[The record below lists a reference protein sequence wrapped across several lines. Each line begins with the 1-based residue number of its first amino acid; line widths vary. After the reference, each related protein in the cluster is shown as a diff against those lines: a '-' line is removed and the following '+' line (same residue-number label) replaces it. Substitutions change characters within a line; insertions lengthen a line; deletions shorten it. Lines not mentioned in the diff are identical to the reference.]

1 MLITTNDSFFFTWT
15 TNDSYSKEQWP
26 EVARH
31 NFYFRMRRTNFTRGE
46 HIVSLTFSKVV
57 ISTISSWQEWLPN
70 DCSTEYH
77 IHDKPHL
84 HDLNWKYHAW
94 LLFSDRLN
102 TRDMLRR
109 RHWNVTDVFH
119 CACFFFW
126 RMSFTVCCVPQGAL
140 RIGCISFLAATLASG
155 YGTIY
160 RFTGSRVTPLSRV
173 LCWQSS
179 SLVTHSSLRLLFWL
193 PGTFGNREMKLF
205 FRMCCHLLDPGEANL
220 GMRSPCTCIGWK
232 PSTHNSLQYGLTLCY
247 S

>member
-119 CACFFFW
+119 CACFFFGECL
-126 RMSFTVCCVPQGAL
+126 SLCVVSHKVHWGL
-140 RIGCISFLAATLASG
+140 DAS
-155 YGTIY
+155 
-160 RFTGSRVTPLSRV
+160 
-173 LCWQSS
+173 
-179 SLVTHSSLRLLFWL
+179 LFWL
-193 PGTFGNREMKLF
+193 QL
-205 FRMCCHLLDPGEANL
+205 
-220 GMRSPCTCIGWK
+220 
-232 PSTHNSLQYGLTLCY
+232 
-247 S
+247 

>member
-15 TNDSYSKEQWP
+15 TNDSYSKEKWP

-119 CACFFFW
+119 CACFFFLENVFHCVLCPTRCTEDW
-126 RMSFTVCCVPQGAL
+126 MHLFFGCNFSIRIWNYLQIHWQQGNSIEQSFMLTKQQFGHPFFTEVV
-140 RIGCISFLAATLASG
+140 ILAAWHIWKQRNEAIFQNVLPSFRSWRSKFRHEVTLHLH
-155 YGTIY
+155 
-160 RFTGSRVTPLSRV
+160 RVKAKYSQQFAI
-173 LCWQSS
+173 WID
-179 SLVTHSSLRLLFWL
+179 SLL
-193 PGTFGNREMKLF
+193 
-205 FRMCCHLLDPGEANL
+205 
-220 GMRSPCTCIGWK
+220 
-232 PSTHNSLQYGLTLCY
+232 
-247 S
+247 